1 MYQLLMKKLGLKIG
15 EMQFDYRN
23 LNVFMLDK

>member
-15 EMQFDYRN
+15 EMQFGYRN
-23 LNVFMLDK
+23 WNVFTLDK

>member
-23 LNVFMLDK
+23 WNVFTLDK